1 MTVMKAL
8 ILSGGGARGAY
19 EAGAALALLQHER
32 FDIICGTSIGAIN
45 GAFIAQD
52 DAEQLERLWRSIAS
66 SKVIRLAPEIDA
78 LAKVASDLRHLSE
91 SPLTRRAALIVQL
104 AQDYA
109 KVDSPGKLT
118 HLLGA
123 LSSQPFIDV
132 LGPRVRYASLKR
144 TLVVAV
150 TNLMRGRPEAFYYFA
165 GQGADEDTKYFAERE
180 PFSHPMTE
188 SNYLDAV
195 GASSAIPG
203 AFSPVTITDKA
214 CEACLYVDGGVTGN
228 APINHA
234 IHAGADDVTVIH
246 MDRPDLRPPNWQ
258 ISSIGDIAMIS
269 HDIMQQRMI
278 ERDLRLAA
286 TINEAVMAGRAP
298 SKRYITIQTISP
310 ETPIG
315 LSVLDFNKQ
324 DRIDA
329 AIEQGKRDAE
339 RFIARRKA
347 DMHGPGREIR

>member
-1 MTVMKAL
+1 MMVMKAL

-19 EAGAALALLQHER
+19 EAGAALALLKHER

-45 GAFIAQD
+45 GALIAQD
-52 DAEQLERLWRSIAS
+52 EVEQLERLWRSIAS

-78 LAKVASDLRHLSE
+78 LVKIASDVRRLSE
-91 SPLTRRAALIVQL
+91 SPLTRRAAAIVQL

-109 KVDSPGKLT
+109 KVNSPGKLT

-123 LSSQPFIDV
+123 LSSQPFVDV
-132 LGPRVRYASLKR
+132 LGPHVRYASLKR

-150 TNLMRGRPEAFYYFA
+150 TNLTRGRPEAFCYFA

-195 GASSAIPG
+195 RASSAIPG
-203 AFSPVTITDKA
+203 AFSPVTISDKA

-246 MDRPDLRPPNWQ
+246 MDRPDLRPPNSQ

-286 TINEAVMAGRAP
+286 TINEAVVANRAP
-298 SKRYITIQTISP
+298 GKRYIAIQTISP

-339 RFIARRKA
+339 RVIARRK
-347 DMHGPGREIR
+347 ETV